1 MVGGLTY
8 VLPIVF
14 GVSLAVALII
24 YWIGGRLAPKSIQGT
39 DKNAPY
45 SCGEHGPVKEAKLNS
60 ERFLTYAVYFLIFD
74 VFAFAA
80 MTSFY
85 AGGFLP
91 VIYALVVLTAVG
103 MLIFARKN
111 SKQRPYP

>member
-1 MVGGLTY
+1 MIGGFTY
-8 VLPIVF
+8 ILPIVF
-14 GVSLAVALII
+14 GVSLATALLI
-24 YWIGGRLAPKSIQGT
+24 YSIGGRLAPKSTQGT

-74 VFAFAA
+74 VFAFVA

-91 VIYALVVLTAVG
+91 VIYALVVLAAVG
-103 MLIFARKN
+103 MLVFAK
-111 SKQRPYP
+111 KKL